1 MYELEKRIQYLRLE
15 LAARGRQDGWV
26 IQGLKIE
33 LKRLEAKAKKQA
45 TKK

>member
-1 MYELEKRIQYLRLE
+1 

-33 LKRLEAKAKKQA
+33 LERLEAKAKKQSI
-45 TKK
+45 KK